1 MRLAK
6 FTASTQK
13 LKKAGLYQ
21 IGARKGALIKVE
33 KFVNC
38 TVKHTPNGPIFIN
51 EDFIYFFT
59 NAEIEALRDGKT
71 KIKNGK
77 VVS

>member
-21 IGARKGALIKVE
+21 LGARTGALVKVE

-38 TVKHTPNGPIFIN
+38 IVTLTEIGPVFVP
-51 EDFIYFFT
+51 ESTIYFFT
-59 NAEIEALRDGKT
+59 NDEIQAMMDNKV

-77 VVS
+77 VV

>member
-1 MRLAK
+1 MKLAK

-21 IGARKGALIKVE
+21 MGARKNTLIRVNKYI
-33 KFVNC
+33 NC
-38 TVKHTPNGPIFIN
+38 TVKYTENGPVVIPEN
-51 EDFIYFFT
+51 LIYFFT
-59 NAEIEALRDGKT
+59 EKELQALMEGKT

-77 VVS
+77 VA